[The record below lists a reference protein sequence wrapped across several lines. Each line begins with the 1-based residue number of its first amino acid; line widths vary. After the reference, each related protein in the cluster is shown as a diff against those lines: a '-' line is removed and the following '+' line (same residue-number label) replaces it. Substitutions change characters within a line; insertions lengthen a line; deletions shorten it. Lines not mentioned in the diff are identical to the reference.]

1 MEFSEVQRRAI
12 THRDGP
18 MMVLAG
24 PGSGKTTVITRRVEY
39 LVRECSVNP
48 GDILVITFTRAA
60 ASEMRERCEKLGGNA
75 ARVSFGTFH
84 AVFFHILK
92 LAYRF
97 TADSIIRED
106 RQRQLLRE
114 MAERHHLD
122 PEDMGE
128 LVSALLSE
136 ISTVKSEQMNL
147 AHFYSATCADEVF
160 REIYR
165 EYDEA
170 MRREGLIDFD
180 DMMVMCLELFRERK
194 DILAA
199 WQRRYRYI
207 LIDEFQDINRLQY
220 EIIRMMA
227 LPENNLFIVGD
238 DDQSI
243 YRFRGAKPEIM
254 LGFERDYPGAERILL
269 DRNYRC
275 TEEIVRAS
283 LQLIGHNSKRFAKDI
298 TSTGRHGKP
307 VSTRVFADTAEETAA
322 IAKEI
327 REYIASGISPEEI
340 AVLYRTNSDP
350 RLLMQRLME
359 YNLPFRAKDQVP
371 NLFDHWIA
379 RDILTYI
386 RMAQGSRSRE
396 DFFRIMNRPTRYFSR
411 QCVPEREVSFA
422 DLQRFYRDR
431 DWMIEKIDNLEHD
444 LRALSRMSPIAAVKY
459 IREIIGYDRYLEAFA
474 EEHRMKAE
482 ELTEIA
488 DELQEH
494 ASAHKTVES
503 WQAAIEAHGEELKK
517 QAARGKTGDPAVTL
531 ATMHGAKGLEF
542 EVVYLLDCMEGNT
555 PYRKAAL
562 PDDIE
567 EERRL
572 FYVAM
577 TRAKTRLHVCA
588 ARERYKKPAELSR
601 FVYEYLGKQ

>member
-207 LIDEFQDINRLQY
+207 LIDEFQDINRLQ
-220 EIIRMMA
+220 
-227 LPENNLFIVGD
+227 
-238 DDQSI
+238 
-243 YRFRGAKPEIM
+243 
-254 LGFERDYPGAERILL
+254 
-269 DRNYRC
+269 
-275 TEEIVRAS
+275 
-283 LQLIGHNSKRFAKDI
+283 
-298 TSTGRHGKP
+298 
-307 VSTRVFADTAEETAA
+307 
-322 IAKEI
+322 
-327 REYIASGISPEEI
+327 
-340 AVLYRTNSDP
+340 
-350 RLLMQRLME
+350 
-359 YNLPFRAKDQVP
+359 
-371 NLFDHWIA
+371 
-379 RDILTYI
+379 
-386 RMAQGSRSRE
+386 
-396 DFFRIMNRPTRYFSR
+396 
-411 QCVPEREVSFA
+411 
-422 DLQRFYRDR
+422 
-431 DWMIEKIDNLEHD
+431 
-444 LRALSRMSPIAAVKY
+444 
-459 IREIIGYDRYLEAFA
+459 
-474 EEHRMKAE
+474 
-482 ELTEIA
+482 
-488 DELQEH
+488 
-494 ASAHKTVES
+494 
-503 WQAAIEAHGEELKK
+503 
-517 QAARGKTGDPAVTL
+517 
-531 ATMHGAKGLEF
+531 
-542 EVVYLLDCMEGNT
+542 
-555 PYRKAAL
+555 
-562 PDDIE
+562 
-567 EERRL
+567 
-572 FYVAM
+572 
-577 TRAKTRLHVCA
+577 
-588 ARERYKKPAELSR
+588 
-601 FVYEYLGKQ
+601 